1 MPDTPQP
8 TGLAEARTLALSF
21 VAMLTLAAVL
31 FLPLQD
37 SMSNFEL
44 SVAETSTYLLMTRW

>member
-1 MPDTPQP
+1 LLP
-8 TGLAEARTLALSF
+8 F
-21 VAMLTLAAVL
+21 L
-31 FLPLQD
+31 FLPLHD